1 MMKAVQIQSYSKRLE
16 AFNDGGPIPRINKH
30 HVLIKFAE
38 ASCRQVNEVIAKIVK
53 GKAHVKIFMTI
64 QEGETTI

>member
-1 MMKAVQIQSYSKRLE
+1 MKAVQIQSYSKRLE
-16 AFNDGGPIPRINKH
+16 AFNDGPIPRINKH
-30 HVLIKFAE
+30 HVLIKVAE